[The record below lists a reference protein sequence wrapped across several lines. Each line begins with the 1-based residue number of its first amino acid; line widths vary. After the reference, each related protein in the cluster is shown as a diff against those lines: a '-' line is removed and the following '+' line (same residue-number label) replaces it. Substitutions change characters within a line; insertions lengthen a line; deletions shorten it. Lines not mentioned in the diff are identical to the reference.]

1 MNLKEENS
9 RKISKWTDFY
19 PPLNIEQHLYNLS
32 RHRFLLGKIIELKPR
47 RILEVG
53 AGSGSLSIFL
63 STLGLT
69 VVCADNNVKVLETAK
84 NNCQQFNGNVIFV
97 SADGFSKLPFDDDFD
112 ISFSQG
118 VAEHF
123 TDEQISLFI
132 NNQLQ
137 ISKTVMLSLPNS
149 SYCQSFGDE
158 RLLTIRQ
165 WADILSGFNIKEIS
179 NYGIEV
185 PGRSYLKHKLL
196 RLKLID
202 IIRPHHIYIEIGR

>member
-1 MNLKEENS
+1 MNRETNQ
-9 RKISKWTDFY
+9 WDAFY
-19 PPLNIEQHLYNLS
+19 PPLTIEQHLYNLS
-32 RHRFLLGKIIELKPR
+32 RHRFLIGKIIERKPR

-63 STLGLT
+63 STLCST
-69 VVCADNNVKVLETAK
+69 VVCADNNINVLETAK
-84 NNCQQFNGNVIFV
+84 NNCQQFNGNVTFIL
-97 SADGFSKLPFDDDFD
+97 ADGFSKLPFDDDLD

-137 ISKTVMLSLPNS
+137 ISKTVMLSVPNS

-165 WADILSGFNIKEIS
+165 WADILSDFNIKEIK
-179 NYGIEV
+179 NYGVEV
-185 PGRSYLKHKLL
+185 PGRSYLKHKMLN
-196 RLKLID
+196 LKLTD
-202 IIRPHHIYIEIGR
+202 IIKPHHIYIRIDR